1 MQNFSDGPQQLLSV
15 SVFKDSPDLTSEKA
29 HKAVGKKK
37 KTLSANSYK
46 KVSLG
51 ILCVKNYDQRE
62 QMLCQWRK
70 AKLAK
75 VQIYSATQG
84 YTQGTWVNIP
94 FTEAFSGE

>member
-1 MQNFSDGPQQLLSV
+1 MVHNNYCQSRSLKILQIWPLRRLIKQL
-15 SVFKDSPDLTSEKA
+15 E
-29 HKAVGKKK
+29 KKK
-37 KTLSANSYK
+37 K